1 MISHISKS
9 VFKETQKFDQWWIW
23 ALLTLSL
30 APNFIIIGEALE
42 NNSLNLTRDLFV
54 LNSILGG
61 VILLFWIMKLK
72 TQIDK
77 LGIKFTYVPFYKR
90 AIAWSEIT
98 SLQLIKYGFVG
109 YGIRFFTGHGTI
121 FNTKGNKGLAI
132 TLKNGKRLVIG
143 TQKPE
148 EIERFIENQ
157 KLGLKILPP
166 NFHKKLS
173 KK

>member
-72 TQIDK
+72 TEIDK

-132 TLKNGKRLVIG
+132 VLKNGKKMIIG
-143 TQKPE
+143 TQKPKE
-148 EIERFIENQ
+148 LEQAIKSLNIDIEFIDS
-157 KLGLKILPP
+157 
-166 NFHKKLS
+166 NF
-173 KK
+173 